1 MTADCYVFGRWSA
14 VTDWLATI
22 VDLEAS
28 ARTYKAFRRARGV
41 RSAGDLLRLAM
52 IWSVCGLSLRN
63 TCAWAAGCGV
73 AELSDA
79 SLNDRLSGTADWLG
93 FLVGSVIQE
102 RIGAAPSVAGRRLRV
117 VDATTICRPGA
128 DRTTWRL
135 HVGYDLAKGQVD
147 ALTLTDVHGGER
159 LSRFAPRAG
168 DLLLADAG
176 YPKPGDLRALVC
188 AGADV
193 VVRLGWNSL
202 KLNTPEGAPFDLF
215 KVLRGFEGPRMECAV
230 VVDDHEPD
238 RPALSARLVIGRK
251 PEAEAEKARRKVRQQ
266 ASKRGKTP
274 DARSLEAAGFILL
287 LTTLP
292 AGQSA
297 PPDILELYRFRWQ
310 VELLFKRWKS
320 LLDLDALPAHGEP
333 LARCWLFAK
342 ILAILMIEDW
352 SNQILEFS
360 PSGPAGDT
368 IQAIHLAPHRHRG
381 PDDPTE
387 HSRTASNP

>member
-1 MTADCYVFGRWSA
+1 
-14 VTDWLATI
+14 
-22 VDLEAS
+22 
-28 ARTYKAFRRARGV
+28 V
-41 RSAGDLLRLAM
+41 RLG
-52 IWSVCGLSLRN
+52 G
-63 TCAWAAGCGV
+63 GV

-135 HVGYDLAKGQVD
+135 HVSYDLVKGQVD

-168 DLLLADAG
+168 DLLLGDAG
-176 YPKPGDLRALVC
+176 YPKPGDLRALVR

-193 VVRLGWNSL
+193 VVRLGWNSR

-215 KVLRGFEGPRMECAV
+215 TVLRGFEGPRTECAV

-266 ASKRGKTP
+266 AGQ
-274 DARSLEAAGFILL
+274 DARCPQPGGRRLHPAAHHPAGRPERAAGH
-287 LTTLP
+287 
-292 AGQSA
+292 SA
-297 PPDILELYRFRWQ
+297 
-310 VELLFKRWKS
+310 
-320 LLDLDALPAHGEP
+320 ALPLP
-333 LARCWLFAK
+333 LAGRASVQTLEIAARSRR
-342 ILAILMIEDW
+342 LAGARRAPGALLALRQDPGDPDDRG
-352 SNQILEFS
+352 LEQPDPRIFPLWTGWRHVPGH
-360 PSGPAGDT
+360 PSGAS
-368 IQAIHLAPHRHRG
+368 
-381 PDDPTE
+381 PT
-387 HSRTASNP
+387 SRLR